1 MSLANSFRYVLILCC
16 TAGTMIAHAQ
26 QADSL
31 KDLSDTSG
39 LPLSNFIEKVKRLAV
54 HENSENIR
62 SFREGKISI
71 AQRKTMENI
80 LSLSQLIKL
89 NMKNSLDTLDI

>member
-1 MSLANSFRYVLILCC
+1 MSPANSFRYILILCFS
-16 TAGTMIAHAQ
+16 AGTLMAQAQ

-31 KDLSDTSG
+31 KDMADTTG
-39 LPLSNFIEKVKRLAV
+39 LPLSHFIEKVKRLAV
-54 HENSENIR
+54 YENSENIR

-80 LSLSQLIKL
+80 LSLSQRSSCI
-89 NMKNSLDTLDI
+89 